1 MSAPS
6 TRAPS
11 PAENNQHDVE
21 LLAEAKKAKL
31 VDFGARL
38 KYLKGLASSAGK
50 KAAKEAAVSDLAKKL
65 LADVGGRR
73 RRHTKK
79 RRQLKRKTHRRR

>member
-1 MSAPS
+1 MSGPS

-11 PAENNQHDVE
+11 PAEKNQYDVE
-21 LLAEAKKAKL
+21 LLGEAKSVKL
-31 VDFGARL
+31 FDFGARL
-38 KYLKGLASSAGK
+38 KQLLQLASLEGK
-50 KAAKEAAVSDLAKKL
+50 RAAKAAAVSDLAKKL
-65 LADVGGRR
+65 LAGVGGRR